1 MKTRE
6 LMTACQEYYGLAY
19 SPGQGKL
26 VERYLDTLSLKL
38 KSHLFAEVLKIHSAT
53 FKTLPDIAVFEK
65 AISRAI
71 ESRDQSTMA
80 TPMLTKSEE
89 RLATPEEIAQFNAD
103 MAAKGYKWRI
113 R

>member
-1 MKTRE
+1 MKTHE

-26 VERYLDTLSLKL
+26 VARYLDTLSLKL
-38 KSHLFAEVLKIHSAT
+38 KSHLFVDVLKVHSAT
-53 FKTLPDIAVFEK
+53 FKSLPDIAVFES
-65 AISRAI
+65 ALARAI
-71 ESRDQSTMA
+71 ESRDQVTIGA
-80 TPMLTKSEE
+80 PMLTKTEE

-103 MAAKGYKWRI
+103 MAAKGYVWRI